1 MSTLTRLAN
10 LAWIAANSDG
20 HRRFHAALADPE
32 GTQRGLLAS
41 LIRRNADT
49 AFGRR
54 HGFAETSTVAEFQ
67 ERVPLSTW
75 DDYEPWVERIAAGEE
90 NVLTRTPVKVLELS
104 SGSSAAAKRIP
115 YTADLQR
122 DIRRAVAPWIC
133 DAYQRHPS
141 LVRGAGYWSI
151 TPPALVEERARP
163 SAVPVGF
170 EEDGEYLGGFWKRL
184 AGATL
189 AVPAAVRL
197 VRDVE
202 SFRYV
207 TLLFLLRRADLT
219 LFSVWHPSFLTLL
232 LGALP
237 GFWKSL
243 LQDVERGTLNPP
255 APLSDK
261 ARAALGRHAALPDR
275 AAELAR
281 LGPESPGLLWP
292 NVALIS
298 CWGDAHAALHLPE
311 IQRLFPAAAVQP
323 KGLIAT
329 EAFVTIPYAGRYPLA
344 IRSHF
349 FEFLPEG
356 GDGQVCLAHEL
367 ETGDVASVVVT
378 TGGGLYRY
386 QLQDRVAVDGFVGPT
401 PSLRFLGKEGHVSD
415 LRGEKLHESF
425 VAGALARTF
434 ESLRLSPRFA
444 LLAPADGS
452 ETVERPAYALYVEL
466 PDAGALPASFS
477 EDLAKALEIELAA
490 NPHYRL
496 CIALKQLAPAQ
507 VYLIEKDGV
516 ARYLERCRERGQ
528 RLGDIKPL
536 ALSSATGW
544 GRVFSRTRSAS
555 SGS

>member
-1 MSTLTRLAN
+1 MPTLTRLAN

-20 HRRFHAALADPE
+20 HRRYHAALADPE

-41 LIRRNADT
+41 LLRRNADT

-54 HGFAETSTVAEFQ
+54 YGFAEITTVDEFQ

-90 NVLTRTPVKVLELS
+90 HVLTRSPVRILELS
-104 SGSSAAAKRIP
+104 SGSSSAAKRIP

-133 DAYQRHPS
+133 DAYQRNPE
-141 LVRGAGYWSI
+141 VTRGAGYWSI

-197 VRDVE
+197 VRDIDA
-202 SFRYV
+202 FRYV
-207 TLLFLLRRADLT
+207 TLLFLLRRADLA

-237 GFWKSL
+237 GFWESL
-243 LQDVERGTLNPP
+243 LRDLERGTLTPP
-255 APLSDK
+255 SPLSEA
-261 ARAALGRHAALPDR
+261 ARTALGRHAPLPDR
-275 AAELAR
+275 AAELSR
-281 LGPESPGLLWP
+281 LGPDSPSLLWP
-292 NVALIS
+292 NVSLVS

-311 IQRLFPAAAVQP
+311 VQRLFPAAKVQP
-323 KGLIAT
+323 KGLVAT
-329 EAFVTIPYAGRYPLA
+329 EAFVTIPYAGRHPLA

-356 GDGQVCLAHEL
+356 SGGRVCLAHEL

-425 VAGALARTF
+425 VTGALARTF
-434 ESLRLSPRFA
+434 ENLRLSPRFA
-444 LLAPADGS
+444 LLAPATPADP
-452 ETVERPAYALYVEL
+452 PAYTLYVEL
-466 PDAGALPASFS
+466 PDAGSLPATFAD
-477 EDLAKALEIELAA
+477 DLAKTLDAELSA

-496 CIALKQLAPAQ
+496 CVSLGQLAPAR
-507 VYLIEKDGV
+507 VYLIEKEGV

-536 ALSSATGW
+536 ALSAEGGW
-544 GRVFSRTRSAS
+544 GRVFG
-555 SGS
+555 SG

>member
-10 LAWIAANSDG
+10 LAWIAANADG

-32 GTQRGLLAS
+32 GVQRGLLAS
-41 LIRRNADT
+41 LIRRNVDT
-49 AFGRR
+49 AFGRK
-54 HGFAETSTVAEFQ
+54 HGFAEISTVEEFQ

-90 NVLTRTPVKVLELS
+90 RVLTRVPVRILELS

-115 YTADLQR
+115 YTSDLQR

-133 DAYQRHPS
+133 DVYQRHPT
-141 LVRGAGYWSI
+141 LIRGAGYWSI
-151 TPPALVEERARP
+151 TPPALVEERTRP
-163 SAVPVGF
+163 SAVPIGF

-197 VRDVE
+197 VRDIE

-207 TLLFLLRRADLT
+207 TLLFLLRRVDLT

-237 GFWKSL
+237 GFWESL
-243 LQDVERGTLNPP
+243 LRDIERGTITPP
-255 APLSDK
+255 SSLSEK
-261 ARAALGRHAALPDR
+261 ARSELGRLPPLASR
-275 AAELAR
+275 AAELER
-281 LGPESPGLLWP
+281 LGPGSPGLLWP
-292 NVALIS
+292 NVAYIS
-298 CWGDAHAALHLPE
+298 CWGDAHAGLHLPE
-311 IQRLFPAAAVQP
+311 VQRLFPAAAVQP

-329 EAFVTIPYAGRYPLA
+329 EAFVTIPYAGRHPLA

-356 GDGQVCLAHEL
+356 GNGKVCLAHEL

-386 QLQDRVAVDGFVGPT
+386 RLQDRVAVDGFVGPT

-434 ESLRLSPRFA
+434 ESLRISPRFA
-444 LLAPADGS
+444 LLAPADEAEPPGY
-452 ETVERPAYALYVEL
+452 TLYVEI
-466 PDAGALPASFS
+466 PEPGPRP
-477 EDLAKALEIELAA
+477 EDVARALETELSA

-496 CIALKQLAPAQ
+496 CVSLHQLAPAR
-507 VYLIEKDGV
+507 VFLVEKDGV
-516 ARYLERCRERGQ
+516 ARYLEKCRGRGQ
-528 RLGDIKPL
+528 RLGDVKPL
-536 ALSSATGW
+536 ALSSQGGW
-544 GRVFSRTRSAS
+544 GRVFGR
-555 SGS
+555 